1 MHVDSFSRSTPKTGK
16 TGGHSVRSIV
26 AEANREPGAIPH
38 IEAPQPPTLLF
49 GKPIEELEATCET
62 WAASTTDAIGRKTR
76 KDALC
81 LLGGVFSAP
90 DGTDPVAWVRIKGD
104 ALEWLQG
111 RYGDRLQTVLEHTDE
126 SHPHC
131 HFYVVPRPGESFDA
145 IHDGKRAAN
154 ELGKSS
160 LKGDR
165 NAAYKTAMRSFQDD
179 YHEHVGAPNGMSRLG
194 PGRRRLTREEWKLE
208 QLQVETIGQK
218 FQQAEAL
225 MVRAG
230 EAVEASQSTVDAL
243 KSSALAE
250 IRAMQAKALKDADKA
265 QEAAR
270 LKGIEDGRNE
280 AVKEF
285 GKSSLWGKLTGLLSS
300 KDKEIEA
307 LKIDNKAL
315 KKDLKEARS
324 ETKKTKG
331 LLASVKAAGKSI
343 AHKFLGL
350 ERERDSALER
360 AETAER
366 QRDQFKAQVG
376 VLKERDGLYAG
387 FDKQISDMAWER
399 DGYRAKADQL
409 ERRVAALEPQEAQP
423 AVLSPAQRNAREQ
436 PTRGL

>member
-1 MHVDSFSRSTPKTGK
+1 
-16 TGGHSVRSIV
+16 
-26 AEANREPGAIPH
+26 
-38 IEAPQPPTLLF
+38 
-49 GKPIEELEATCET
+49 
-62 WAASTTDAIGRKTR
+62 
-76 KDALC
+76 
-81 LLGGVFSAP
+81 
-90 DGTDPVAWVRIKGD
+90 
-104 ALEWLQG
+104 
-111 RYGDRLQTVLEHTDE
+111 
-126 SHPHC
+126 
-131 HFYVVPRPGESFDA
+131 
-145 IHDGKRAAN
+145 
-154 ELGKSS
+154 
-160 LKGDR
+160 
-165 NAAYKTAMRSFQDD
+165 
-179 YHEHVGAPNGMSRLG
+179 
-194 PGRRRLTREEWKLE
+194 
-208 QLQVETIGQK
+208 
-218 FQQAEAL
+218 
-225 MVRAG
+225 
-230 EAVEASQSTVDAL
+230 
-243 KSSALAE
+243 
-250 IRAMQAKALKDADKA
+250 
-265 QEAAR
+265 
-270 LKGIEDGRNE
+270 
-280 AVKEF
+280 
-285 GKSSLWGKLTGLLSS
+285 
-300 KDKEIEA
+300 DKEIEA

>member
-1 MHVDSFSRSTPKTGK
+1 MAFQFMHVDSFSRSTPKTGK

-38 IEAPQPPTLLF
+38 IEAPQPPALLF
-49 GKPIEELEATCET
+49 GKPIEELEATCEA
-62 WAASTTDAIGRKTR
+62 WAAGTSDALGRKTR

-90 DGTDPVAWVRIKGD
+90 DGTDPADWERIKGD

-131 HFYVVPRPGESFDA
+131 HFYVVPRPGESFDV

-154 ELGKSS
+154 ELGKTS

-165 NAAYKTAMRSFQDD
+165 NAAYKVAMRSFQDD

-208 QLQVETIGQK
+208 QLQVENIGQK

-225 MVRAG
+225 LNQAG
-230 EAVEASQSTVDAL
+230 ETLEASKTTIDAL

-250 IRAMQAKALKDADKA
+250 IREMQAKALAAADKA
-265 QEAAR
+265 QEDAR
-270 LKGIEDGRNE
+270 LKGIEEGRRD
-280 AVKEF
+280 AVAEF

-307 LKIDNKAL
+307 LKAERKTL
-315 KKDLKEARS
+315 KKELKEA
-324 ETKKTKG
+324 KKDG
-331 LLASVKAAGKSI
+331 ASWMQKATEY
-343 AHKFLGL
+343 LGL
-350 ERERDSALER
+350 KDRYSAKFKTIRNLVADLRGDRDQAVKQRDAALETVKVLRERDEGHHELQDDRDFQKAR
-360 AETAER
+360 AELAER
-366 QRDQFKAQVG
+366 KLARYEAP
-376 VLKERDGLYAG
+376 
-387 FDKQISDMAWER
+387 S
-399 DGYRAKADQL
+399 
-409 ERRVAALEPQEAQP
+409 EPEQ
-423 AVLSPAQRNAREQ
+423 VLSGNRHAMGKKGVSLE
-436 PTRGL
+436 T